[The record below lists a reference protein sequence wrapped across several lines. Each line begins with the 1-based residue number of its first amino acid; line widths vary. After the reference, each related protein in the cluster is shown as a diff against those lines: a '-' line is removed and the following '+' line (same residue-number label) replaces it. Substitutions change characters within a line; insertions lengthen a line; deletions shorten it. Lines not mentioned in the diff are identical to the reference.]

1 MKTKEKIIIEI
12 SFNKFVNSNN
22 DNKSKV
28 IKYYHNNSNKD
39 DNNDK
44 TIIRIT

>member
-1 MKTKEKIIIEI
+1 MKIKEKIIIEI

-22 DNKSKV
+22 DNKSKI
-28 IKYYHNNSNKD
+28 IKYYHNNSNKN
-39 DNNDK
+39 DNHDK